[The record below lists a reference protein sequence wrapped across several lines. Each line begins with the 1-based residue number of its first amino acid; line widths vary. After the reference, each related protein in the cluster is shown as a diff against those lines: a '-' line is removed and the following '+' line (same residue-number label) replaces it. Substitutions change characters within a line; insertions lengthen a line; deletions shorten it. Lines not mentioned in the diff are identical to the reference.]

1 MTYDVIFRGIE
12 SVFSRCSVKIVA
24 LTLVLGRK
32 DENVLESVVGLVCGQ
47 IGTLAPETRAAQV
60 FPFYEIVGG
69 IHSDKAAAN
78 RHYPFGMLLAPEHLG
93 IAEFVVSH
101 TAVVLSAENLAVY
114 RKILTVIAVRQYLS
128 LCAALVGSLRLGQY
142 GNYTFAS
149 VCVEKSAGVVFIVNG
164 TSREHHLVI
173 LSAHRL
179 IRGYRNGLFRPMHE
193 IGTRRVSPAH
203 IAPAVIRLTV
213 PLIVI
218 VLIVHMIR
226 AVDVQQSVRV
236 VVPTP

>member
-1 MTYDVIFRGIE
+1 MTL
-12 SVFSRCSVKIVA
+12 A
-24 LTLVLGRK
+24 LVLGR
-32 DENVLESVVGLVCGQ
+32 NYQHVLQTVFRFESGQVGA
-47 IGTLAPETRAAQV
+47 LAPEARTAQI
-60 FPFYEIVGG
+60 FPFFEVVGG
-69 IHSDKAAAN
+69 IHPDKTSSDC
-78 RHYPFGMLLAPEHLG
+78 HYPFGMLVTPEYLG
-93 IAEFVVSH
+93 IAEFVVAH
-101 TAVVLSAENLAVY
+101 TAVVLSAEDLAVY

-128 LCAALVGSLRLGQY
+128 LRAALVGSLRLSENGDY
-142 GNYTFAS
+142 ALAS
-149 VCVEKSAGVVFIVNG
+149 VIIEKSAGVVFIVNG
-164 TSREHHLVI
+164 ASREHHLVI
-173 LSAHRL
+173 LSVHRL